1 LSNSYGLAL
10 TERNIEARIALL
22 IPCYNEELTIPKVV
36 RDFRRAL
43 PPTLYRASSQ
53 SLDRVN
59 AVLAHAAQ
67 CRAAHIMLATDSPT
81 LNITLLVLAI
91 TIAPTSDTVKA
102 GTLAY
107 NATMGR
113 VPIDEDF
120 RTIRE
125 SDQVVF
131 QDKDTLNPW
140 WANLRAS
147 EYERYVRQN
156 GYVPI
161 KVASDVTVYSI
172 RCRA

>member
-1 LSNSYGLAL
+1 M
-10 TERNIEARIALL
+10 
-22 IPCYNEELTIPKVV
+22 K
-36 RDFRRAL
+36 
-43 PPTLYRASSQ
+43 
-53 SLDRVN
+53 
-59 AVLAHAAQ
+59 
-67 CRAAHIMLATDSPT
+67 LATDSPT
-81 LNITLLVLAI
+81 LNINLLVLAI
-91 TIAPTSDTVKA
+91 EISRSSDTVKA

-107 NATMGR
+107 NASTMGR

-131 QDKDTLNPW
+131 QDKDALNPW
-140 WANLRAS
+140 WANLRVS